1 MKREGCMPYLDQRQL
16 NKKTLI
22 VAEDPGC
29 LIDVKETELGQGK
42 ASVSRKVRAGE
53 KKYALP

>member
-1 MKREGCMPYLDQRQL
+1 MKRVGYMPCLDQRQL

-22 VAEDPGC
+22 LAEDPGC

-42 ASVSRKVRAGE
+42 TSMSRKV
-53 KKYALP
+53 